1 MFRDFKATIVALTI
15 LTSPLSYAGG
25 ATENNSRST
34 DVSTS
39 EVYMGISVGSVKT
52 NDGYIER
59 NAGDTMNTGYT
70 YDAADSTSL
79 QGLFFGI
86 NTNYLSAYGLVL
98 GGEFYLENRDVNFR
112 ELDRQNGTPNAD
124 YETATKSKYS
134 ASLSAR
140 LGYPITSSILIYT
153 SLGRTV
159 SDMERIYYNNSTNAT
174 DVRADTLYGWT
185 KAFGMEYKMSN
196 STSARIE
203 HSKTNYH
210 DDYYTTSVYV
220 GPLIQR
226 AVNVQDES
234 LKFSLIFGF

>member
-15 LTSPLSYAGG
+15 LSSPLSYAGG
-25 ATENNSRST
+25 AMENNSRST
-34 DVSTS
+34 DDSTS
-39 EVYMGISVGSVKT
+39 SIYMGLSVGSVKT
-52 NDGYIER
+52 TDGYRER
-59 NAGDTMNTGYT
+59 LADDSDYNGFT
-70 YDAADSTSL
+70 YDGADSSSL
-79 QGLFFGI
+79 QGLLVGI

-98 GGEFYLENRDVNFR
+98 GGEFYLENRDVNFK
-112 ELDRQNGTPNAD
+112 ELDRQNGTPNALF
-124 YETATKSKYS
+124 ETATKSKYS

-159 SDMERIYYNNSTNAT
+159 SDMERIYYNIASSAT

-196 STSARIE
+196 SMSARIE

-210 DDYYTTSVYV
+210 DDYYTASVYS
-220 GPLIQR
+220 GLIQK

>member
-1 MFRDFKATIVALTI
+1 MFRNFKATIVALVI
-15 LTSPLSYAGG
+15 LSSPLSYAGG
-25 ATENNSRST
+25 AMENNSRST

-39 EVYMGISVGSVKT
+39 GVYMGISIGSVKT
-52 NDGYIER
+52 NDGYRER
-59 NAGDTMNTGYT
+59 TADDSAYNGFT
-70 YDAADSTSL
+70 YDGADSSSL
-79 QGLFFGI
+79 QGLLVGI

-112 ELDRQNGTPNAD
+112 ELDRQNGTPNVN
-124 YETATKSKYS
+124 YETATKSAYS

-140 LGYPITSSILIYT
+140 LGYPITTSILIYT

-159 SDMERIYYNNSTNAT
+159 SDMERIYYNNLTSMT

-196 STSARIE
+196 SMSVRIE

-210 DDYYTTSVYV
+210 DDYYTTSIYS
-220 GPLIQR
+220 GLIQR